1 MHESLSKRY
10 CSGCIGV
17 PITVLDKYNPEQLE
31 IVKFRKG
38 DDEKDLTYS
47 VDVECLSKQASKQA
61 DDYAL
66 LQNHYPQGTVAES
79 SEYQLRSLTSGMPN
93 SLELSIS
100 THTSSP
106 QSQEEKRNQNN
117 YNLEMLGKET
127 RMQEF
132 LSQRYC
138 NGLIGVPITFL
149 DKWNPEQY
157 NIIGFFNNYNPDT
170 AGIGQ
175 IYGDAVAVN
184 STTSL
189 FRGPVIN
196 GKAKYFRIVVQKF
209 L

>member
-1 MHESLSKRY
+1 M
-10 CSGCIGV
+10 
-17 PITVLDKYNPEQLE
+17 DKYNPEQLE

>member
-1 MHESLSKRY
+1 
-10 CSGCIGV
+10 
-17 PITVLDKYNPEQLE
+17 
-31 IVKFRKG
+31 
-38 DDEKDLTYS
+38 
-47 VDVECLSKQASKQA
+47 
-61 DDYAL
+61 
-66 LQNHYPQGTVAES
+66 
-79 SEYQLRSLTSGMPN
+79 MPN

-117 YNLEMLGKET
+117 YNLEMLGKKT

-196 GKAKYFRIVVQKF
+196 GKAKYFRIIIKKNLSKF
-209 L
+209 GKENPFRR